1 MIKKRLRKPAQ
12 VLATASASGGEWIY
26 SKTVK
31 EHFFHPR
38 NILLKEP
45 KKGEFDAEGAAGNPA
60 CGDVMKMWIKVEPK
74 TQRIKK
80 LKWRSFGCATAIAS
94 TSMFSQM
101 VTEYGGMTLEDALRL
116 TPQDI
121 MKRLGGLP
129 PYKVHCSVLA
139 DQAFKSTIENYF
151 QKFPEEAPAK

>member
-1 MIKKRLRKPAQ
+1 MKKNKLRKPAQ
-12 VLATASASGGEWIY
+12 VLTTVSASGGEWIY
-26 SKTVK
+26 SEAVK
-31 EHFFHPR
+31 DNFFKPK

-45 KKGEFDAEGAAGNPA
+45 KKGEFDAEGTVGSPA
-60 CGDVMKMWIKVEPK
+60 CGDVMKMWIKVDRK
-74 TQRIKK
+74 TSRIKK

-94 TSMFSQM
+94 TSVFSQM
-101 VTEYGGMTLEDALRL
+101 VTEYGGMKLKDALKL

-139 DQAFKSTIENYF
+139 DRAFRNTVENYF
-151 QKFPEEAPAK
+151 RKQK

>member
-1 MIKKRLRKPAQ
+1 MIKK
-12 VLATASASGGEWIY
+12 SAKKQKEWIY

-31 EHFFHPR
+31 DNFFKPK
-38 NILLKEP
+38 NILLKSP
-45 KKGEFDAEGAAGNPA
+45 KKGEFDAEGTVGSPA
-60 CGDVMKMWIKVEPK
+60 CGDVMKMWIKVDSK
-74 TQRIKK
+74 TRRIKK

-101 VTEYGGMTLEDALRL
+101 VTEYGGMILEDALKL

-139 DQAFKSTIENYF
+139 DRAFRDTAENYF
-151 QKFPEEAPAK
+151 RKFSK